1 MSENEDTQ
9 QLTASLRTWL
19 ASRLIEADDV
29 EVADLRAP
37 EGTGFSSE
45 TYLYTVT
52 WTVSGREHREEQVL
66 RTRPEGT
73 TVFRTYDLES
83 QYRCMDL
90 LSATDVPVPT
100 VRWYEPDASVIGR
113 PFYVME
119 RVDGDIP
126 PDSPPYPM
134 LGWVKDAAPKDQA
147 VLWDAAVEALA
158 RLHRHD
164 PQALG
169 LGFLDRPQFG
179 ATGLDQQLGEWTDL
193 LQWGRDGRPQ
203 PTIDAALEWL
213 RANLPDDEPAPVLN
227 WGDARISNMVF
238 RDHRPVALLDW
249 EMAALGPPEV
259 DLGWFLYMDAQLSLG
274 VNVDRLP
281 GFASREETITTYEEV
296 LGRTINDLHWY
307 EVFAGFRFAI
317 TMTRI
322 GRKVIT
328 QGHLPDDS
336 DVDRNNLATRYLAQ
350 VMELPSPGEPG
361 PFG

>member
-1 MSENEDTQ
+1 LSEDEDTQ
-9 QLTASLRTWL
+9 ELAAALQTWL
-19 ASRLIEADDV
+19 ASRLVEAEDV
-29 EVADLRAP
+29 AVEGLAAP

-45 TYLYTVT
+45 TYLYTAT
-52 WTVSGREHREEQVL
+52 WTVGDQAHREGQVL

-90 LSATDVPVPT
+90 LSATDVPVPA
-100 VRWYEPDASVIGR
+100 VRWYEPDADVIGR
-113 PFYVME
+113 PFYIMQ
-119 RVDGDIP
+119 RVEGDIP
-126 PDSPPYPM
+126 PDAPPYPM
-134 LGWVKDAAPKDQA
+134 LGWVKDAAPEDQA
-147 VLWDAAVEALA
+147 TLWDSSVEALA

-169 LGFLDRPQFG
+169 LDFLDRPRFG
-179 ATGLDQQLGEWTDL
+179 STGLDQQLGEWTDL
-193 LQWGRDGRPQ
+193 LEWGRDGRPH

-238 RDHRPVALLDW
+238 RAHQPVALLDW

-274 VNVDRLP
+274 VGVERLP
-281 GFASREETITTYEEV
+281 GFASREDTIANYEAV
-296 LGRTINDLHWY
+296 LGRTVTDLRWY

-317 TMTRI
+317 TMMRI
-322 GRKVIT
+322 GRKVIGE
-328 QGHLPDDS
+328 GHLPEDS

-350 VMELPSPGEPG
+350 VMGLPSPGEPG
-361 PFG
+361 PLG